1 MLDDDTDV
9 IEIQMNIAIISINLK
24 KKFIFKYHLKR
35 DTPEKVANEVLSQFN
50 IPSKYLNSIRN
61 FISEKVNNSSSEN
74 EKNQLRNSGTSL
86 TESSNNNKTMTR
98 KLSVTDLRISWDSST
113 EEGKLNNNK
122 RLDKSTDS
130 LSPSKQ
136 VNRSIDIINE
146 MKDRTIKNNEKL
158 SQYQPSELL
167 NELKEKTDKNQTEEK
182 KKPK

>member
-1 MLDDDTDV
+1 
-9 IEIQMNIAIISINLK
+9 
-24 KKFIFKYHLKR
+24 
-35 DTPEKVANEVLSQFN
+35 
-50 IPSKYLNSIRN
+50 
-61 FISEKVNNSSSEN
+61 
-74 EKNQLRNSGTSL
+74 
-86 TESSNNNKTMTR
+86 MTR